1 MIPSIRSHL
10 PFLIL
15 FLAITAFS
23 VYFSLF
29 TILRYQKL
37 YAHYF
42 DLGIMHQTVYNT
54 YKAIETGDLSR
65 ILEMTDPH
73 ITLDQVKRMSVHND
87 IFLALLAPAFFIY
100 SGPETLLVI
109 QAIAVAL
116 GAFFVYRI
124 CQIVFEESER
134 RSWIAVLFSLS
145 YLLYPPLQKAVNF
158 DFHAV
163 TFSTPLLLGMYY
175 FWLKKRYVWSFV
187 FIVLTLLTK
196 EQVGL
201 VISIFGLYV
210 FIKKVTDM
218 DFSFFKK
225 KASFGILK
233 KLIKKADRREVL
245 FSTAAIVSGV
255 VWVLLS
261 MLVIIPYFRGSEHF
275 GAQYYT
281 YLEREPWK
289 VFPVVFR
296 YETFHYI
303 FLLTAPLGMFALF
316 SPSHLLMAGS
326 EFATNILSSN
336 GNMRNIYFHY
346 DTALTAFVILG
357 SIYGAKTCLN
367 ITTFKKA
374 AKRLPVSAETI
385 LMGYLAIS
393 IIVFSLYLSP
403 LPWGH
408 HRDVYAWTSHPGR
421 VQDVRLWQ
429 KYLSGDDIKVSTT
442 GHIAPFFTSRRY
454 FYDFAGGYD
463 RAEYVVVD
471 VSDIGHG
478 FQAEE
483 SEANYEALQNDWR
496 YITIYDKNDIKVY
509 KNISHL

>member
-1 MIPSIRSHL
+1 MIKSLRSRL

-15 FLAITAFS
+15 LVAMTAFG

-42 DLGIMHQTVYNT
+42 DLGIMHQTVFNT
-54 YKAIETGDLSR
+54 YKALQTGDMSR
-65 ILEMTDPH
+65 VLEMTDPH
-73 ITLDQVKRMSVHND
+73 MTLDQVKRMSVHND
-87 IFLALLAPAFFIY
+87 IFLALLSPAFFIY

-109 QAIAVAL
+109 QAIGVAL

-124 CQIVFEESER
+124 TQIVFEKSR
-134 RSWIAVLFSLS
+134 KRDWMAVVFALS

-163 TFSTPLLLGMYY
+163 TLSTPLLLGMYY
-175 FWLKKRYVWSFV
+175 FWLEKKYIRSSLFL
-187 FIVLTLLTK
+187 VLTLLTK

-201 VISIFGLYV
+201 VIALFGVYV
-210 FIKKVTDM
+210 LIKKVIDM
-218 DFSFFKK
+218 DFGFL
-225 KASFGILK
+225 KAKNPLHQIR
-233 KLIKKADRREVL
+233 KLIKAADRREVI
-245 FSTAAIVSGV
+245 FSTFAITSGI

-261 MLVIIPYFRGSEHF
+261 MLVIIPAFRGTEHF
-275 GAQYYT
+275 GAQYYE
-281 YLEREPWK
+281 YLKDDPLR

-296 YETFHYI
+296 YETFHYLFI
-303 FLLTAPLGMFALF
+303 LTAPLGMLALF
-316 SPSHLLMAGS
+316 SPVHLLMAAS

-346 DTALTAFVILG
+346 DTALTAFVMIA

-367 ITTFKKA
+367 ISSSRTVLKKF
-374 AKRLPVSAETI
+374 PVSSETI
-385 LMGYLAIS
+385 
-393 IIVFSLYLSP
+393 IILYVLSSTVLFSLYLSP

-408 HRDVYAWTSHPGR
+408 HRDLYAWTTHPGR

-429 KYLSGDDIKVSTT
+429 KYLSGDDIKVSAT
-442 GHIAPFFTSRRY
+442 GHIAPYFTSRRY
-454 FYDFAGGYD
+454 FYDFAGGYEK
-463 RAEYVVVD
+463 AEYVIVD
-471 VSDIGHG
+471 VSDIGRG

-483 SEANYEALQNDWR
+483 STANYEALQNDWR
-496 YITIYDKNDIKVY
+496 YITIYEKNDIKVY
-509 KNISHL
+509 KNISQL

>member
-1 MIPSIRSHL
+1 M
-10 PFLIL
+10 
-15 FLAITAFS
+15 TAFS

-54 YKAIETGDLSR
+54 YKSLETGDMSR
-65 ILEMTDPH
+65 VLEMTDPH
-73 ITLDQVKRMSVHND
+73 KTLDQVKRMSVHND
-87 IFLALLAPAFFIY
+87 IFLALLAPALFIY

-109 QAIAVAL
+109 QALGVAL
-116 GAFFVYRI
+116 GAYFVYRI
-124 CQIVFEESER
+124 SQLVFQQSDKR
-134 RSWIAVLFSLS
+134 NWIALIFALS

-163 TFSTPLLLGMYY
+163 TLSTPLLLGMYY
-175 FWLKKRYVWSFV
+175 FWLKRKYFLSGL
-187 FIVLTLLTK
+187 FIILTLITK

-201 VISIFGLYV
+201 VITLFGIYI
-210 FIKKVTDM
+210 FIKEVIGM
-218 DFSFFKK
+218 DFSFLQ
-225 KASFGILK
+225 KARPFHEFH
-233 KLIKKADRREVL
+233 KLIKKTDRQETI
-245 FSTAAIVSGV
+245 FSIVAILVGV
-255 VWVLLS
+255 IWVIFS
-261 MLVIIPYFRGSEHF
+261 MMVVIPYFRGSEHF

-281 YLEREPWK
+281 YLEQEPWR

-296 YETFHYI
+296 YETFHYMFI
-303 FLLTAPLGMFALF
+303 LTAPLGMLAFF
-316 SPSHLLMAGS
+316 SPSHLLIAAS
-326 EFATNILSSN
+326 EFATTILSSN

-346 DTALTAFVILG
+346 DTTLTAFVILA

-367 ITTFKKA
+367 ITSYRTLAKK
-374 AKRLPVSAETI
+374 LPVSPETI
-385 LMGYLAIS
+385 
-393 IIVFSLYLSP
+393 IILYVSVSTIIFSLYLSP

-408 HRDVYAWTSHPGR
+408 HRDLYAWTSHPER

-429 KYLSGDDIKVSTT
+429 TYLSGDDIRVAAT
-442 GHIAPFFTSRRY
+442 GHIAPYFTSRRY
-454 FYDFAGGYD
+454 FYDFAGGYEK
-463 RAEYVVVD
+463 AEYVVVD
-471 VSDIGHG
+471 VSDIGRG

-483 SEANYEALQNDWR
+483 SKANYEALQNDWR